1 MARSVVI
8 LGFPGVQALDLIGPH
23 DVFTGAALLT
33 EGGYR
38 VTVASRDGT
47 PVTTST
53 SLAFVAEA
61 MPDPQDMDEQTALS
75 HVKAIPTE
83 VVRDCLLCGT
93 PDEIVDRAAQ
103 WRDAGVEYAVLANLG
118 PLQRS
123 LRKGLTSMLPL
134 MQVVRRLKKL

>member
-1 MARSVVI
+1 MSIKPAIWLMTLATRNHDDLAEALESEVI
-8 LGFPGVQALDLIGPH
+8 RA
-23 DVFTGAALLT
+23 AALN
-33 EGGYR
+33 
-38 VTVASRDGT
+38 ASDDFFARHGAQHPLGIGFSGAQDI
-47 PVTTST
+47 
-53 SLAFVAEA
+53 L
-61 MPDPQDMDEQTALS
+61 PQDMDEQTALS

-93 PDEIVDRAAQ
+93 PDEIVDQAAQ